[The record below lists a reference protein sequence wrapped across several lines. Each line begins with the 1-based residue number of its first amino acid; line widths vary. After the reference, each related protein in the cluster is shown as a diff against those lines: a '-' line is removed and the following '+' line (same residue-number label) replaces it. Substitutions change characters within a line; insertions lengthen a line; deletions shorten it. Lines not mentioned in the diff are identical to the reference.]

1 MPKSLQAAGDYNR
14 AQLIAISETQANVD
28 GGGEQAACTS
38 ESERRV
44 RVRAGAVEVTEA
56 GDSDKQ

>member
-1 MPKSLQAAGDYNR
+1 MPKSLQAAGDCNR

-28 GGGEQAACTS
+28 GGEQAACTS
-38 ESERRV
+38 EV

-56 GDSDKQ
+56 GNSDKQ